1 MRPQKEFNLTFSIQ
15 KEGADLRKIGQINV
29 NSYLTPK
36 AAELAPAL
44 NDLIKASIVIKS
56 KKDFSSSALEA
67 VMQSSPDLSLTDEA
81 WLTVAEAGAR
91 PGIKDIGVELTPSKG
106 LELVEAGANLIS
118 ELAKEWQPVMFQ
130 IIKKTSGTEQR
141 KVVEHKEVLQ
151 KFILRL
157 TFERKEQK
165 NGRPI
170 QIPEAML
177 TLANSTFR
185 FCHIWYNPVALRT
198 INVNFTCAM
207 FRNAWQPFE
216 WVITL

>member
-1 MRPQKEFNLTFSIQ
+1 MRPQKEFNLRFSIQ
-15 KEGADLRKIGQINV
+15 EQGANLYQIGQINV
-29 NSYLTPK
+29 NWFLTPK
-36 AAELAPAL
+36 AAELAPTL
-44 NDLIKASIVIKS
+44 NDLIKASTVIKS

-67 VMQSSPDLSLTDEA
+67 VMQSSADLRPTDEA
-81 WLTVAEAGAR
+81 WLTVAQAGAR
-91 PGIKDIGVELTPSKG
+91 PGIKDIGVELTPGKG
-106 LELVEAGANLIS
+106 LLLVEAGANLIS

-141 KVVEHKEVLQ
+141 KVVEHKEALQ

-165 NGRPI
+165 NGSPI
-170 QIPEAML
+170 QIPNAVL

-185 FCHIWYNPVALRT
+185 YCHIWYNPIALRT
-198 INVNFTCAM
+198 INVNFTYAM